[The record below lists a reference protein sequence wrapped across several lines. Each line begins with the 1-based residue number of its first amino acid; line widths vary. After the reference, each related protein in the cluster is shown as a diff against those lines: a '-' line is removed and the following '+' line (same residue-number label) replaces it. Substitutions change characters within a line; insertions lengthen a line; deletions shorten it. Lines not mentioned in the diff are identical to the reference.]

1 MLPEYKILVSSVFFL
16 TIFEALVYDQ
26 NNQFFTGMIR
36 SLPEIKKIIKDFKKR
51 SPSNQAVSHFI
62 VNLCRSPPGVC
73 LNPRML
79 LKKIRTLLII
89 GKNPG
94 PEGPAFSNPLKG
106 DQAPSLHETGQP
118 VEPVGRLLTG
128 IKG

>member
-1 MLPEYKILVSSVFFL
+1 LLPEYKILVSSVFFL

-36 SLPEIKKIIKDFKKR
+36 SLPEIKKIIKDFKKQ

-62 VNLCRSPPGVC
+62 VNLCGSPPGVC
-73 LNPRML
+73 LNPGML
-79 LKKIRTLLII
+79 LITGMLLII

-94 PEGPAFSNPLKG
+94 PEGPDFSNPLKG